1 MNASDLP
8 LKGGNFQLFVQR
20 LGYQALINLGVLEN
34 PITREKTINLEH
46 AEAVLQDLN
55 MIADKTRG
63 NLAEEEEEHLT
74 RVLDQL
80 KGRFQELAES

>member
-1 MNASDLP
+1 MKASDLP

-34 PITREKTINLEH
+34 PITREKTVNLEH

-63 NLAEEEEEHLT
+63 NLDDVEEEHLT
-74 RVLDQL
+74 RVLDEL
-80 KGRFQELAES
+80 KSRFAELAES

>member
-8 LKGGNFQLFVQR
+8 LQGGNFQLFVQR

-34 PITREKTINLEH
+34 PLTREKTINLEH

-63 NLAEEEEEHLT
+63 NLAEEEEEHLAT
-74 RVLDQL
+74 VLDQL
-80 KGRFQELAES
+80 KGRFREIAES